1 MNITKNSVVA
11 IEYTLKDKDGTVIDS
26 SENMGPLDYI
36 HGYGN
41 LIPGLEKELE
51 GKKAGD
57 SFSVTVPA
65 AEAYGERTDDLIVD
79 VPRANFEA
87 DTPVEVGMQF
97 EAGHQIVTVTK
108 IEGDTIT
115 IDGNHELAGQDLYF
129 DVKIDSVREASDA
142 EIAEMMNP
150 HGGCGCGCGDSHDD
164 CESNGCGCG
173 CGC

>member
-1 MNITKNSVVA
+1 MNIEKNKVVA
-11 IEYTLKDKDGTVIDS
+11 IEYTLKDDKGNVIDS

-36 HGYGN
+36 QGYGN
-41 LIPGLEKELE
+41 LIPGLEAALE
-51 GKKAGD
+51 GKKTGD

-65 AEAYGERTDDLIVD
+65 AEAYGERTDDLIVE

-115 IDGNHELAGQDLYF
+115 IDGNHELAGKDLYF
-129 DVKIDSVREASDA
+129 DVKVASVRDASPE

-150 HGGCGCGCGDSHDD
+150 HGGCGCGCGSESDG
-164 CESNGCGCG
+164 CEPSSCGCG
-173 CGC
+173 GC

>member
-1 MNITKNSVVA
+1 MTITKDKVVA
-11 IEYTLKDKDGTVIDS
+11 IEYTLKGEDGTVIDS
-26 SENMGPLDYI
+26 SDNLGPLDYI
-36 HGYGN
+36 QGYGN
-41 LIPGLEKELE
+41 LIPGLEAALE

-65 AEAYGERTDDLIVD
+65 AEAYGERTDDLIVE

-115 IDGNHELAGQDLYF
+115 IDGNHELAGKDLYF
-129 DVKIDSVREASDA
+129 DVKVASVRDASPE

-150 HGGCGCGCGDSHDD
+150 HGGCGCGCGSESDG
-164 CESNGCGCG
+164 CEPSSCGCG
-173 CGC
+173 GC